1 MTGPTEATTRREL
14 IDPALKKAGW
24 DVGNPDQVGI
34 EIPVDGFDAAAW
46 QRLEGKLRE
55 SGGNYAINL
64 PSGISD
70 YVLKQANGQIVAV
83 VEAKR
88 TSISPALAE
97 AQTEFYVEEI
107 EKMQGLRPFAFMTN
121 VRDIYFWDVGEDKS
135 DCCSLKR
142 LKKGHTI
149 EDDQTAVF
157 NRCHCWSR
165 GLCSIGRT

>member
-1 MTGPTEATTRREL
+1 MTGPTEATTRQEL

-24 DVGNPDQVGI
+24 DVNNPDRVGI

-46 QRLEGKLRE
+46 HRLEGKLRE
-55 SGGNYAINL
+55 ARQPYEVDL

-70 YVLKQANGQIVAV
+70 YVLKQPNGQIIAV

-107 EKMQGLRPFAFMTN
+107 EKMQGFRPVNIQKLMIESSQIP
-121 VRDIYFWDVGEDKS
+121 V
-135 DCCSLKR
+135 CSGSIFHIRGFK
-142 LKKGHTI
+142 HT
-149 EDDQTAVF
+149 
-157 NRCHCWSR
+157 
-165 GLCSIGRT
+165 